1 MYKVR
6 VFFIFVGICTFF
18 RNFSRLF
25 FFVTVHEKKNEA
37 ISRVGLLNNSLFFFT
52 IFPQVDQTMT

>member
-18 RNFSRLF
+18 RNFSRL

>member
-25 FFVTVHEKKNEA
+25 FVTVHEKKMKQSA
-37 ISRVGLLNNSLFFFT
+37 GWAY
-52 IFPQVDQTMT
+52 

>member
-18 RNFSRLF
+18 RNFF
-25 FFVTVHEKKNEA
+25 QIIFFVTVHEKKMKQSA
-37 ISRVGLLNNSLFFFT
+37 GWAY
-52 IFPQVDQTMT
+52 